1 MPDNSGRHRERLD
14 SIIFFHFAQ
23 QGGGESEFLLDAE
36 PLEELRKD
44 DG

>member
-1 MPDNSGRHRERLD
+1 MILVDTGKDWNQS
-14 SIIFFHFAQ
+14 FFFYFAQ